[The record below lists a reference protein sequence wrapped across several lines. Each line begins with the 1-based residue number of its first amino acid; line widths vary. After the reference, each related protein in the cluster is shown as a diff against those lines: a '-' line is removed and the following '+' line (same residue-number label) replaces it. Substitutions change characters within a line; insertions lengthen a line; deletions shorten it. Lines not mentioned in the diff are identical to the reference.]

1 MTWRH
6 TRLKHLAELPIRNGL
21 GEAGAFDDP
30 AWPRYV
36 RTTDIAGPRKL
47 RDDVFASLPPVVAS
61 KAMLAAGDI
70 LMTTAG
76 ATIGK
81 STTFTEGYPA
91 CYAGFLARFRPS
103 EAVDGRFIAYWM
115 QSTVYWDQINA
126 GAVRSTI
133 ENFSASK
140 YQNLYIAVPS
150 LDVQRRIADFLDDQV
165 TLLDQAI
172 ALRQQQI
179 DLLAERLTS
188 YKGQV
193 VTKGLDPSVQMTDS
207 EVPWIG
213 IMPTSWSLLRFG
225 YMLARANAGEVI
237 DKSWWGEGPETL
249 FTCARESI
257 LSNFNT
263 FPLEK
268 RTTPQDIL
276 ITRNATPY
284 VHLPQP
290 GAIYSNVVQRVT
302 LDPNVNREWARY
314 ALGAASSSMHG
325 YGVSIDTLNFGMWKS
340 LKIPVPTRSEQDR
353 IVEHL
358 NQEGASVA
366 QLLQHMTNSKSLIRE
381 RKQSLITAV
390 VTGGFDATTARSVT

>member
-91 CYAGFLARFRPS
+91 CYAGFLARFRPG

-140 YQNLYIAVPS
+140 YQNLHIAVPS

-179 DLLAERLTS
+179 ALLDERMEALR
-188 YKGQV
+188 
-193 VTKGLDPSVQMTDS
+193 DS
-207 EVPWIG
+207 
-213 IMPTSWSLLRFG
+213 
-225 YMLARANAGEVI
+225 VI
-237 DKSWWGEGPETL
+237 DELDAPRVALRYLTDFFKDGDWIESPYIVDDGIRLIQTGNIGVGHYKDQGFRYVTQQTFDDLGCTEVLPGDVLVSRLSPPVGRAALAPDSGERMIVSVDVAIVRSLSVRHDYLVQAMSTRRHLATVDIASRGATM
-249 FTCARESI
+249 ARVSR
-257 LSNFNT
+257 S
-263 FPLEK
+263 
-268 RTTPQDIL
+268 Q
-276 ITRNATPY
+276 
-284 VHLPQP
+284 
-290 GAIYSNVVQRVT
+290 
-302 LDPNVNREWARY
+302 
-314 ALGAASSSMHG
+314 LGSFK
-325 YGVSIDTLNFGMWKS
+325 V
-340 LKIPVPTRSEQDR
+340 PVPDVSRQRATATLLVTRQA
-353 IVEHL
+353 EHMRTR
-358 NQEGASVA
+358 A
-366 QLLQHMTNSKSLIRE
+366 LLDEFVRLIRE
-381 RKQSLITAV
+381 KKHALITAA
-390 VTGGFDATTARSVT
+390 VTGKFDVTTARSVA